1 MDKINEMEIRDKLG
15 EDISNNKKFIEILK
29 ILEKGHQYHMY
40 PECPDSCYNI
50 LIVLFLFSCLI
61 IFIILS

>member
-15 EDISNNKKFIEILK
+15 EDITNNKKFIEILK
-29 ILEKGHQYHMY
+29 ILEKGHQYHID

>member
-15 EDISNNKKFIEILK
+15 EDIGNNKKFIEILK

-50 LIVLFLFSCLI
+50 LIVLFLFIFLI
-61 IFIILS
+61 ILIVLS